1 MRAHRIA
8 IFGQK
13 SSQFIVVRGYNII
26 EVVKGLFVNR
36 DSHSL
41 LLPLVSI
48 DISILCRA
56 ILFIRIYLYYIE
68 VFYNDRNAQ
77 NIVFKK
83 YDGINAGLW
92 C

>member
-1 MRAHRIA
+1 MKAHRRA
-8 IFGQK
+8 ICRHK
-13 SSQFIVVRGYNII
+13 SSQFIVDKGYKII